1 MPHVFFRNPRRM
13 TFDLETEVALLEQN
27 GCAVAAQH
35 RIAQPRLEPVPAGRQ
50 RAGDIADIFVI
61 HAQER
66 AEAVLF
72 HHRAS
77 PLGAVFSQ
85 PVPVDALLPIHSGDA
100 EIRSHLILPRAD
112 SYGLTSV
119 GKIVSAQALR
129 CYSTMDRLTVMRHTE
144 ASLSI

>member
-1 MPHVFFRNPRRM
+1 MP
-13 TFDLETEVALLEQN
+13 FDLKAEIALFEQDRR
-27 GCAVAAQH
+27 AVAAQH
-35 RIAQPRLEPVPAGRQ
+35 RIAQAGLEPVPAGGQ
-50 RAGDIADIFVI
+50 RAGEIADIFVI

-66 AEAVLF
+66 AETVLF

-85 PVPVDALLPIHSGDA
+85 PVPVDPLLPIHSGDA

-144 ASLSI
+144 ASLSV